1 MIPILF
7 SEVRRYLLWP
17 WERKR
22 MFQSRTTLTVR
33 KCSRG
38 FNLMLSSK
46 LSGKEGPCSSWSDVT
61 LEILAF
67 PWQLYLEG
75 KFYEADF
82 FSWFQTTQTTWLLLT
97 TKFSKNLNP
106 KLKLR
111 KGELFSWG
119 HTASLGKSWDWL
131 PGHCSW
137 SHSEYLL
144 PGTWTSLA
152 PPWNLTTRPV
162 HGQQSHEVT
171 GVCLGKSPFHR
182 RLLPP
187 LKSSLPPNYYCLE
200 KCWAGWST
208 SWNQD
213 CREKYQQPQICR
225 WHHPYGRKQRTK
237 ELLDESERVEWKSW
251 LKIQHSKN

>member
-1 MIPILF
+1 
-7 SEVRRYLLWP
+7 
-17 WERKR
+17 
-22 MFQSRTTLTVR
+22 
-33 KCSRG
+33 
-38 FNLMLSSK
+38 MLSSK

-61 LEILAF
+61 LKILAP

-82 FSWFQTTQTTWLLLT
+82 YSWLQITQTTWLLFT
-97 TKFSKNLNP
+97 RKFNKNLNP

-111 KGELFSWG
+111 EGELFSWG
-119 HTASLGKSWDWL
+119 HTASSRQSWDWH

-152 PPWNLTTRPV
+152 PPWNRTARPV

-171 GVCLGKSPFHR
+171 GVCLGESPFHCR
-182 RLLPP
+182 FLPP

-200 KCWAGWST
+200 KYWAGWST

-213 CREKYQQPQICR
+213 CQEKYQ
-225 WHHPYGRKQRTK
+225 
-237 ELLDESERVEWKSW
+237 
-251 LKIQHSKN
+251 